1 MSGNRFDSVK
11 AALEERS
18 NDLAD
23 TVTFV
28 KTLKSYLTAMQEK
41 SPDVEHPT
49 IGWLTR
55 GFSQLALVQ
64 NRPVTASPEP
74 GSTNAVKEFIS
85 RKLQAM
91 QEKVDRY
98 SNSQLIQDI
107 NWRQFQLDHR
117 ERDRAD

>member
-1 MSGNRFDSVK
+1 MSGNRFVSVK
-11 AALEERS
+11 AAMEERS
-18 NDLAD
+18 NDLTE

-28 KTLKSYLTAMQEK
+28 KMLKSYLTAMQEK

-49 IGWLTR
+49 MGWLTR

-64 NRPVTASPEP
+64 NQPVTASPEL

-91 QEKVDRY
+91 QERLDRY
-98 SNSQLIQDI
+98 SNSRLIQDI
-107 NWRQFQLDHR
+107 HWRQFQLDCR
-117 ERDRAD
+117 ERDRKH